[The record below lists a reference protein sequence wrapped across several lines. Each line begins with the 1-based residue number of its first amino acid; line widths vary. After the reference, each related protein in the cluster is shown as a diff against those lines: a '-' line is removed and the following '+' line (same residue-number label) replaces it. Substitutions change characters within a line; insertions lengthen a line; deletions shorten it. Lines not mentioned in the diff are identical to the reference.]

1 MSNKLMSR
9 VGNGYVQWDDAW
21 KMGEK
26 FKGKTYANY
35 SNTIDSGL
43 AWCIQELRR
52 RACSAGANN
61 VNASAGD
68 TDSQYLWAAARGDA
82 PINIEIFEP
91 LVIGPLQPFF
101 LRKPHEVNPMSALSN
116 WSPCVP
122 LVDTISL

>member
-61 VNASAGD
+61 ANSSARD
-68 TDSQYLWAAARGDA
+68 TDSQYRWATDRGDA

-91 LVIGPLQPFF
+91 LVIGPL
-101 LRKPHEVNPMSALSN
+101 
-116 WSPCVP
+116 
-122 LVDTISL
+122 